1 MGSGRSTLAQLKD
14 RRMPPKGKRG
24 RPKKGEEKKQRKKKD
39 PNAPKRPMSAYF
51 LFMNATRPTVRKEN
65 PDASIGEVAKILGK
79 MWGEIEPEDKAK
91 YDKDAAAAKKKWE
104 AEKAAYAKKGKAAAP
119 AAESGDEED
128 EEEGKPRTANRKI
141 EPRVKRNQSLAKLQ
155 IRPRGGVAEART
167 LFNAIF

>member
-1 MGSGRSTLAQLKD
+1 MGSQWPFDSEAQLKD
-14 RRMPPKGKRG
+14 RKMPPKGKRG

-65 PDASIGEVAKILGK
+65 PDASIGE
-79 MWGEIEPEDKAK
+79 IEPEDKAK

-119 AAESGDEED
+119 AAESGDEE
-128 EEEGKPRTANRKI
+128 EEE
-141 EPRVKRNQSLAKLQ
+141 EEE
-155 IRPRGGVAEART
+155 AEDSE
-167 LFNAIF
+167 